1 MESCHLKWFEFHR
14 FHPRCFFHIPVC
26 LTIQTWV
33 QWRALSSYT
42 SVFLTH
48 GSYKWRGE
56 RENRCEVWEMGVEES
71 FTKRHLWKHSVWQAV
86 PLLLPQLNI
95 LGAQTFPCLTGNIQM
110 GFLTLEKIWAG
121 WFSGT
126 SLCGQSTFLD
136 LADEAYST
144 SPSPLLVWLGADG
157 PSPPLFLLLWDHYH
171 YPEQHSSH
179 VRELSHLVRKYIKH
193 NVCIFSMCIHPPN
206 EHLLNNTFTL
216 WQMPCQ
222 PQVIKAD
229 CVTSLV
235 YYKCNREMYNCKLQ
249 KILWE
254 EHPQES
260 KM

>member
-144 SPSPLLVWLGADG
+144 SPSPLLVWWGLMALLPRFFFFFEIIIIILNSIVHMSENLATLSGNTLSTMYVFFLCAFIHLMNIYWII
-157 PSPPLFLLLWDHYH
+157 PLLCDKCHA
-171 YPEQHSSH
+171 SH
-179 VRELSHLVRKYIKH
+179 R
-193 NVCIFSMCIHPPN
+193 
-206 EHLLNNTFTL
+206 
-216 WQMPCQ
+216 
-222 PQVIKAD
+222 
-229 CVTSLV
+229 
-235 YYKCNREMYNCKLQ
+235 
-249 KILWE
+249 
-254 EHPQES
+254 
-260 KM
+260 